1 MKKKIPVNQ
10 IYKRFNIPENLARH
24 MLWVAQIGVET
35 IENWVGPNID
45 QENIISVL
53 LLHDIGNIIK
63 FELHS
68 NEAKK
73 NYSQR
78 ELEKLLPIQKKMI
91 ALYGNNADI
100 ANISI
105 LEEIGVNKD
114 VIQLLTNH
122 SFDYLPTL
130 LDSENWNEKIVFY
143 ADLRVAPWGIVP
155 LKKRV
160 ENLRDRYSHRNQQ
173 WKNKTTYSNWLNWSN
188 KLEKQLNQQTSID
201 LKHLT
206 LNSDE
211 KKTSELS
218 AFKISIEV

>member
-1 MKKKIPVNQ
+1 
-10 IYKRFNIPENLARH
+10 
-24 MLWVAQIGVET
+24 MLWVAQVGVET
-35 IENWVGPNID
+35 IENWTGPNIN
-45 QENIISVL
+45 QENITSVL
-53 LLHDIGNIIK
+53 LLHDIGNMIK

-73 NYSQR
+73 IYSHS

-105 LEEIGVNKD
+105 LKEIGVSED
-114 VIQLLTNH
+114 IIQLLTNH

-160 ENLRDRYSHRNQQ
+160 ENLRERYSHRNQR
-173 WKNKTTYSNWLNWSN
+173 WNDKSTFSNWLNWSN
-188 KLEKQLNQQTSID
+188 KLEKQLNQQTNID
-201 LKHLT
+201 LEHLS
-206 LNSDE
+206 LNDVERKIS
-211 KKTSELS
+211 KLLT
-218 AFKISIEV
+218 FNISIEV